1 MVISNPV
8 NLFSLD
14 LRARKHL
21 MIAGGIGITPFLA
34 QIKQLD
40 RVERTVASC
49 IMPAGPPRL
58 APMSTS

>member
-14 LRARKHL
+14 LRAKKHL

-34 QIKQLD
+34 QIKQL
-40 RVERTVASC
+40 ERHYGKWELGTALC
-49 IMPAGPPRL
+49 RAQ
-58 APMSTS
+58 